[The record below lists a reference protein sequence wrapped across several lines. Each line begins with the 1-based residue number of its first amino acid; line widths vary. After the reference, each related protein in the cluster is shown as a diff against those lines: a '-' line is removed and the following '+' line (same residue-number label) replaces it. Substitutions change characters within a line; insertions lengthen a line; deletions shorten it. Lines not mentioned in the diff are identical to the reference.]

1 MDDAGHAPPSELPE
15 DLPEPSHLA
24 EYAERTRLDYE
35 TDQILERGFHQAL
48 IEFAKDAIPRAQSGA
63 EAVRNA
69 AAAIGVLYA
78 GVLGVAFS
86 VGDRPLPLRGT
97 IPAVFLGLAIALAT
111 AYLALL
117 THPPNPS
124 DRDDST
130 AWPTGG
136 GTVREDAQER
146 TGAFIEYVRATTRQ
160 RSNLLTAGVVS
171 LGLGVAFLPVA
182 FLDLGTGGKA
192 TPAISWP
199 SGPTQVSSPDLRRI
213 LYQAQVTEAAQQR
226 KSQSTSPSESFR
238 KPGVIAVYAA
248 AGLGLVWVLG
258 ALGWPRIRRRR
269 SPPDA
274 DDDAQPDVPGGG
286 SHAGSP

>member
-1 MDDAGHAPPSELPE
+1 
-15 DLPEPSHLA
+15 
-24 EYAERTRLDYE
+24 
-35 TDQILERGFHQAL
+35 
-48 IEFAKDAIPRAQSGA
+48 
-63 EAVRNA
+63 
-69 AAAIGVLYA
+69 
-78 GVLGVAFS
+78 
-86 VGDRPLPLRGT
+86 LPLRGT

-124 DRDDST
+124 DQDDST

-146 TGAFIEYVRATTRQ
+146 TGSYIEYVRATTRQ

-182 FLDLGTGGKA
+182 FLDLGAGGKA

-199 SGPTQVSSPDLRRI
+199 SGPTQVASPELLKI
-213 LYQAQVTEAAQQR
+213 LYQAQVAEVAQQR

-238 KPGVIAVYAA
+238 KPGVIVVYGA
-248 AGLGLVWVLG
+248 AGLGLVWVFG
-258 ALGWPRIRRRR
+258 AVARPRLRRRKP
-269 SPPDA
+269 PPDS
-274 DDDAQPDVPGGG
+274 DDAPTPALDVNVE
-286 SHAGSP
+286 